1 MQAHPRIRGEYR
13 KPDLRLRLLRGSP
26 PHTRGISLEWAI
38 SSPPDR
44 LTPAYAGNIVHCSRF
59 LYLARAHPRIRGEY
73 TLRHDKIPD
82 ALGSPPHTRG
92 ICARSGH
99 EGYDGRLTP
108 AYAGNMMS
116 DEVYVTFE
124 KAHPRIR
131 GEYRFTS

>member
-1 MQAHPRIRGEYR
+1 MTGALPYSGSPPLVRGIFSRRQPDTHSGRLTPACAGNIIASAFDDACIQAHPRMRGEYR
-13 KPDLRLRLLRGSP
+13 FNRR
-26 PHTRGISLEWAI
+26 
-38 SSPPDR
+38 
-44 LTPAYAGNIVHCSRF
+44 
-59 LYLARAHPRIRGEY
+59 YLMQD
-73 TLRHDKIPD
+73 T
-82 ALGSPPHTRG
+82 GSPPHTRG